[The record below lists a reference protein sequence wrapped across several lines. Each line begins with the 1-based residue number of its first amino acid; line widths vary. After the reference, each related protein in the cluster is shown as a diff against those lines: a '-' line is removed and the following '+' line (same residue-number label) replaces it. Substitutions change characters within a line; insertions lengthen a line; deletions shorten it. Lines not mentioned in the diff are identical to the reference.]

1 MATRWA
7 WPVKSVGVARQTA
20 LGTEN
25 VTDGEFSWVP
35 VQCEVPES
43 VAEIFDMAIATGQ
56 VGTFY
61 PPVTGDQTGTVKMKW
76 LNYGAKRSYDPETE
90 ELGITTGAIP
100 ATIPLTGLC
109 LGSSADAITTAAQFL
124 SGLGLSGT
132 NFTASKSATFGNG
145 DVASVASASQF
156 DVGVGNG
163 ADYKAGQFFVCGPSK
178 TSASLCRGWIK
189 TISSDTITLADAA
202 ENTPIV
208 GDDTFSTVVAH
219 SSGEQPQPITIR
231 IVGKDSQF
239 KIALVGCLP
248 TKLSIEGV
256 AGKPVTLEAEFS
268 WVKMTVYATG
278 GGFATTAHTVT
289 PTQPYPLSKTG
300 GGRAT
305 LNTNGGTF
313 FSTTG
318 LQDFKIDIENQYGD
332 IQGHGGYGGIG
343 ERSFEQRVTNVS
355 LKFPRS
361 SGDTVAN
368 GMNQWRKALVDGSS
382 FGIALYCGQLPG
394 TNFSIFLPTLYL
406 SEETKMALIGN
417 TLSDELKFRPGV
429 YTGDTG
435 TTAPADSPV
444 RLGWG

>member
-7 WPVKSVGVARQTA
+7 WPVKSVGFARQTA
-20 LGTEN
+20 LATEN
-25 VTDGEFSWVP
+25 VTDGEFSWAP
-35 VQCEVPES
+35 VQCELPES
-43 VAEIFDMAIATGQ
+43 VAELFDLAIATGQ

-61 PPVTGDQTGTVKMKW
+61 PPVTGDQTGTIKVKW

-90 ELGITTGAIP
+90 ELGITASAIP
-100 ATIPLTGLC
+100 VTIPLTALC
-109 LGSSADAITTAAQFL
+109 LGSSSDSITTAANFL

-132 NFTASKSATFGNG
+132 NFTATKSATYGNG
-145 DVASVASASQF
+145 DVASAASASQF
-156 DVGVGNG
+156 NVGTGNG
-163 ADYKAGQFFVCGPSK
+163 ADYKAGQFYVGGPSK
-178 TSASLCRGWIK
+178 TSTALSRGWIK
-189 TISSDTITLADAA
+189 TIATDTITLADAA
-202 ENTPIV
+202 ENTPIA

-219 SSGEQPQPITIR
+219 SSGQQPQPVTIR
-231 IVGKDSQF
+231 IVGKDAEF

-256 AGKPVTLEAEFS
+256 AGKPVMLEAEFS
-268 WVKMTVYATG
+268 WLKMTVYATG
-278 GGFATTAHTVT
+278 GGFASTAHTVT

-305 LNTNGGTF
+305 LNINGGTYF
-313 FSTTG
+313 ATTG
-318 LQDFKIDIENQYGD
+318 LQDFKVDIENQYGD
-332 IQGHGGYGGIG
+332 IQGHGGLGGIG
-343 ERSFEQRVTNVS
+343 ERSFEQRITNVS

-361 SGDTVAN
+361 SGDAVSN
-368 GMNQWRKALVDGSS
+368 GMNQWRKALVDGTS
-382 FGIALYCGQLPG
+382 FGIALYCGILPG
-394 TNFSIFLPTLYL
+394 TNFSIFLPALYL